1 MLSSCDHTLPR
12 TLLPPPALPQLFVLR
27 LWFSFLT
34 LLIETLE
41 GKGEESLAVTEGL
54 GLVGAEGVLD
64 PRGVSGEAA

>member
-1 MLSSCDHTLPR
+1 MDPSPT
-12 TLLPPPALPQLFVLR
+12 PALPQLFVVR

-41 GKGEESLAVTEGL
+41 GKGEESQDVTEGL
-54 GLVGAEGVLD
+54 GLVGAGRVLD